1 MCNFCP
7 FVNCFLVVMEF
18 LFVSSSLVFFLCD
31 LMATLSAI
39 FGLLS
44 LLWVCVSM
52 IGFWIMVTMELI
64 CNICMPVSGYALY
77 GLQEPFR
84 YSGSIY
90 FGYIV
95 GEAGPWPIW
104 LIAPDWCSGCWSADG
119 QSCVPEQLAME
130 PMAYWAGAVL
140 LVDR

>member
-1 MCNFCP
+1 
-7 FVNCFLVVMEF
+7 MEF

-77 GLQEPFR
+77 GLQEL
-84 YSGSIY
+84 SV
-90 FGYIV
+90 IV
-95 GEAGPWPIW
+95 GVSTLGT
-104 LIAPDWCSGCWSADG
+104 L
-119 QSCVPEQLAME
+119 
-130 PMAYWAGAVL
+130 
-140 LVDR
+140 